1 MSSGPVVQ
9 FAKSKGTRQ
18 TQVQSGSLSTSR
30 GFHLALKRGVTA
42 GRGGIHGLGW
52 RRGNPPG
59 KSPSPRGHGVGV
71 NKEIDKSRGRP
82 V

>member
-42 GRGGIHGLGW
+42 GRGGIHGPEDRGEGTHLGKA
-52 RRGNPPG
+52 PHP
-59 KSPSPRGHGVGV
+59 VGMGLV
-71 NKEIDKSRGRP
+71 
-82 V
+82 